1 MSIQIFAGRAK
12 GLSLFLPK
20 QEIRPT
26 AVTLRRKIFDR
37 FQDMQDFIFVDLCS
51 GTGAMGIEAFSRGC
65 EEVIL
70 VEKDRNVYLTLTK
83 NVQLVS
89 ARIAEAQTQI
99 ETVKTDAIEYIQK
112 KLNYLQSRAKQNNKI
127 LFLYFDPPYELTAI
141 YDAYLDWLKTQAFDN
156 IYLAIEAD
164 TQKSFSPERIEQ
176 IFPSGKTYWQGSH
189 FIYLIE
195 PK

>member
-1 MSIQIFAGRAK
+1 MIFQIYAGRAK

-26 AVTLRRKIFDR
+26 AVTLRRKLFDR

-65 EEVIL
+65 ADVVL
-70 VEKDRNVYLTLTK
+70 VEKDRQVFFNLKK
-83 NVQLVS
+83 NVELVQRKVPEAESQIQLFKDDV
-89 ARIAEAQTQI
+89 E
-99 ETVKTDAIEYIQK
+99 
-112 KLNYLQSRAKQNNKI
+112 NYLKNQLDHLCSKARSQSKK
-127 LFLYFDPPYELTAI
+127 LFLYFDPPYELVNVYHKVFAI
-141 YDAYLDWLKTQAFDN
+141 LSTPSCDD
-156 IYLAIEAD
+156 IYFAIEAD
-164 TQKSFSPERIEQ
+164 TQKTFQTTVIEQ
-176 IFPSGKTYWQGSH
+176 IFPIGKTYWQGTH